1 MRYIFP
7 TNLRAFE
14 LAGGQNRH
22 GQQER
27 HPADNQ
33 QHADDQHRPA
43 RMRRTCCGNR
53 WPDRGNRIVFIR
65 AFGLLLSG
73 GQTARHHSLL
83 PPDHA
88 PQLFPPGQSL
98 GQRQLAVRPVDTL
111 ARCASEEAAHMRP
124 MPSSLTHRAYVIP
137 KLAQLTTRAMKYRIG
152 VVTPPQNRRHSQSLL
167 GDPNQTFSSSRCE
180 SCCRQSHRSHPS
192 LGCPSC

>member
-1 MRYIFP
+1 MRYIFL

-33 QHADDQHRPA
+33 QRADDQHRPA
-43 RMRRTCCGNR
+43 RVRRTCCGNR
-53 WPDRGNRIVFIR
+53 WPDRGNRVVFIR

-73 GQTARHHSLL
+73 GRTARHHSLL

-88 PQLFPPGQSL
+88 PQLFPPDQSL

-111 ARCASEEAAHMRP
+111 ARCASEEAAHMAYALLADASGLCDTQTGAVDYSGNEISNRCCNA
-124 MPSSLTHRAYVIP
+124 SS
-137 KLAQLTTRAMKYRIG
+137 K
-152 VVTPPQNRRHSQSLL
+152 S
-167 GDPNQTFSSSRCE
+167 
-180 SCCRQSHRSHPS
+180 
-192 LGCPSC
+192 